1 MTSGR
6 AVLAGVEAGAEAGW
20 GSPLVFLH
28 AGVADRRM
36 WEDQLTAFAEDRRVV
51 AYDRRGFGET
61 RYDVERFSH
70 VHDLR
75 ALMDDLQMPSAVL
88 VGCSQGGR
96 IAIDFALVHP
106 GRVEGLFL
114 VAPAVTGAPEP
125 QDFPPAVQAVMDLL
139 DEAEEE
145 RDLDR
150 VNQMEAWIWLDG
162 PAAEEGRVS
171 GRLRSLFLDMNG
183 IALNATDPGPLNS
196 PADPR
201 PAYRRLH
208 ELAAPTQ
215 VLWGDADFPHMQQHC
230 NHLVQAIPQA
240 LGTVMPGTAHLPN
253 LEQPALFNHHLSEFL
268 EGL

>member
-1 MTSGR
+1 
-6 AVLAGVEAGAEAGW
+6 
-20 GSPLVFLH
+20 
-28 AGVADRRM
+28 
-36 WEDQLTAFAEDRRVV
+36 
-51 AYDRRGFGET
+51 
-61 RYDVERFSH
+61 
-70 VHDLR
+70 
-75 ALMDDLQMPSAVL
+75 
-88 VGCSQGGR
+88 
-96 IAIDFALVHP
+96 
-106 GRVEGLFL
+106 
-114 VAPAVTGAPEP
+114 
-125 QDFPPAVQAVMDLL
+125 MDLL

-145 RDLDR
+145 QDLDR

-171 GRLRSLFLDMNG
+171 GRLRSLFLDMNA
-183 IALNATDPGPLNS
+183 IALNAEDPGPPNS
-196 PADPR
+196 PADAR

-253 LEQPALFNHHLSEFL
+253 LEQPALFNHHLREFL